1 MFRQK
6 TIQPVGNIPMGWT
19 IDTYAYYQEQ
29 LRQADLR
36 FGEERDRRNVE
47 GAALNAVALK
57 IKETADHA
65 ALTLASESQARR
77 EAQNDA
83 MRDKQLGESGIY
95 ATNASVTKAF
105 DTLNAELK
113 VTLQPLVDFVAKAQG
128 GTDRTKQLWAA
139 LGGTVALFTLILAA
153 LAIFVL

>member
-1 MFRQK
+1 MTVQK
-6 TIQPVGNIPMGWT
+6 TIQPVGEVPSGWT
-19 IDTYAYYQEQ
+19 LDTYAYYQEQ
-29 LRQADLR
+29 LRQADIR

-47 GAALNAVALK
+47 GAALRAEALK
-57 IKETADHA
+57 IKETADLA
-65 ALTLASESQARR
+65 ALTLARDSQTLK